1 MNTLQIHEIGFGI
14 LPETQK
20 KEASFMEQKLKQEI
34 QIGETIRSLR
44 RERKLTQDQVVSK
57 LQLMDLDITRSIY
70 SQIEGG
76 TYSIRIS
83 VLAGLSQIFQVDYNT
98 LLFGMSIS
106 QVQNNSS
113 PQIFPLSLRS
123 DRGTYSPG
131 FARNWHGFAIVPI
144 NFPVLQ

>member
-14 LPETQK
+14 LPETRK
-20 KEASFMEQKLKQEI
+20 KEASFMEQKLKQDI

-44 RERKLTQDQVVSK
+44 MERKLTQDQVVSK

-98 LLFGMSIS
+98 FFRDVHL
-106 QVQNNSS
+106 
-113 PQIFPLSLRS
+113 
-123 DRGTYSPG
+123 PG
-131 FARNWHGFAIVPI
+131 SE
-144 NFPVLQ
+144 